1 MSLYL
6 DKFLET
12 YNLPSLNHKEIEN
25 LNRPFTSKESELVIK
40 NFPKSPGPHGLIG
53 EITKHLMKN

>member
-12 YNLPSLNHKEIEN
+12 YNLPSMNHKEIEN
-25 LNRPFTSKESELVIK
+25 LNISFTSKESELVIK
-40 NFPKSPGPHGLIG
+40 NFPKTKVQDLMASVEKSPNI
-53 EITKHLMKN
+53 